1 MDGAAVGVIGEVGPL
16 APAPCVL
23 ALEWDEGKDEDVG
36 EDVGVWWI
44 GPNAT
49 IAGT

>member
-1 MDGAAVGVIGEVGPL
+1 MELWWGKLENVAAGSNSV
-16 APAPCVL
+16 CV

-36 EDVGVWWI
+36 EDIGERWI
-44 GPNAT
+44 GSNET